1 MHIAFL
7 KIMSNTVI
15 EVKNLFKS
23 FGKHIIFDGASVSI
37 EAGRVFGLVGLN
49 GSGKTTLI
57 RLLLG
62 LLRPDQGSILVL
74 GFDPWQHK
82 AEYFRQLGVILDS
95 DGFAGNMTVA
105 QNLKIF
111 AEAKR
116 MTWRQV
122 EEYVDEFWHDTFIA
136 GEIRGGRK
144 KVKLLSR
151 GQKMQCGICRAFLS
165 WPAAY
170 FLDEPMV
177 ALDVDASEHFYRLVK
192 RAQSRGSTILISS
205 HQLQAIEELCDA
217 VGMLHNR
224 SISILKSGAEEAS
237 PKPWFVR
244 CGGEEK
250 FGKVIE
256 SICGLPPVYNDG
268 SWHFTVLEPETAVP
282 RIVSGLVAAGC
293 DIAEVGPETDN
304 LKDRMRTHY
313 RDAKGK

>member
-1 MHIAFL
+1 MPNT
-7 KIMSNTVI
+7 NTVI
-15 EVKNLFKS
+15 EVRNLFKS
-23 FGKHIIFDGASVSI
+23 FGKHMIFDGASVSI

-62 LLRPDQGSILVL
+62 LLRPDRGSILVL

-82 AEYFRQLGVILDS
+82 AGYFRQLGVILDS

-111 AEAKR
+111 SEAKR

-170 FLDEPMV
+170 FLDEPIV

-205 HQLQAIEELCDA
+205 HQLQAIEELCDE

-224 SISILKSGAEEAS
+224 SITILKSGTEA
-237 PKPWFVR
+237 KPWFVR
-244 CGGEEK
+244 CGKEEK
-250 FGKVIE
+250 FGRVIE
-256 SICGLPPVYNDG
+256 SICGFPPAYDGG
-268 SWHFTVLEPETAVP
+268 SWHFPVLEPETAVP

-313 RDAKGK
+313 RDAKGKQL

>member
-1 MHIAFL
+1 MP
-7 KIMSNTVI
+7 NTVI

-23 FGKHIIFDGASVSI
+23 FGKHLIFDNASVTI

-57 RLLLG
+57 RMLLG
-62 LLRPDQGSILVL
+62 LLRPDQGNVSVL

-116 MTWRQV
+116 MAWRQV
-122 EEYVDEFWHDTFIA
+122 EEYIDEFWHDTFIA

-177 ALDVDASEHFYRLVK
+177 ALDVDASEHFYRLVR
-192 RAQSRGSTILISS
+192 RAQSKGGTIFISS

-224 SISILKSGAEEAS
+224 CITILKSGAEAAL
-237 PKPWFVR
+237 PRPWFVR
-244 CGGEEK
+244 CGAEEK
-250 FGKVIE
+250 FGTIIE
-256 SICGLPPVYNDG
+256 SICGFPPGYENG
-268 SWHFTVLEPETAVP
+268 SWHFSVLQPEATIP
-282 RIVSGLVAAGC
+282 KIVSGLVAAGC
-293 DIAEVGPETDN
+293 GIGEVGPETDN
-304 LKDRMRTHY
+304 LKNRMRTHY
-313 RDAKGK
+313 RDAKGNRP